1 MPSEIKPILVIV
13 ATLAAACSGT
23 PRTAEPAAGTV
34 AQAQPAPQALAAANH
49 ASAAAGAP
57 AGDVDASLVKE
68 GYSVLRRHDQVLY
81 CRTEVIT
88 GNRIGCAG
96 GAYGILAND
105 GGLGLEISH
114 NYIQGCTFDH
124 SLSTDANSAW

>member
-34 AQAQPAPQALAAANH
+34 AQAQPVPQALAAANH
-49 ASAAAGAP
+49 ASAAGGAP

-81 CRTEVIT
+81 CRTQIIT
-88 GNRIGCAG
+88 GNRIATRVCLTAAQIQDQKRDLVKSKDLLNGPVLGHCVGSTCA
-96 GAYGILAND
+96 D
-105 GGLGLEISH
+105 
-114 NYIQGCTFDH
+114 
-124 SLSTDANSAW
+124 